1 MHKNI
6 CNLLKTSKTIA
17 VVGIS
22 RFPNRVSRE
31 IADYLVRNGFEVV
44 GVNPNRSFVE
54 ADGIVVYNSLKEIPF
69 HIDIVNIFR
78 KSEDIPEIIDDVL
91 DINPKSLWLQLGIK
105 NDAAVQVVVEKGIEV
120 VQDLCIKIEHN
131 ICI

>member
-1 MHKNI
+1 MHRNI
-6 CNLLKTSKTIA
+6 CDLLKTSKTIA
-17 VVGIS
+17 IVGIS

-31 IADYLVRNGFEVV
+31 IADYLVKNGFEVV
-44 GVNPNRSFVE
+44 GVNPNRTFME

-69 HIDIVNIFR
+69 HIDIVNVFR

-91 DINPKSLWLQLGIK
+91 DINPKSLWLQLGIR
-105 NDAAVQVVVEKGIEV
+105 NDDAVQAVVERGIEV

>member
-1 MHKNI
+1 MSKNL
-6 CNLLKTSKTIA
+6 CDLLKTSKTIA
-17 VVGIS
+17 IVGIS
-22 RFPNRVSRE
+22 RFPHRVSRE
-31 IADYLVRNGFEVV
+31 IADYLVKNGYEVV

-69 HIDIVNIFR
+69 HIDIVNVFR
-78 KSEDIPEIIDDVL
+78 KPEDIPEIIDDVL
-91 DINPKSLWLQLGIK
+91 DINPKSLWLQLGIR
-105 NDAAVQVVVEKGIEV
+105 NDDAVQVVVEKGIEV